1 MQCRVPFLLCPR
13 PGWTYFFGFANS
25 LVAPQVLIVNKAA
38 GEGGLL
44 HGRNTLTSNF
54 KHVALLKKKG
64 SIQKVGEE
72 EEEEEAPYQ
81 RSKARRETILKANTR
96 SPIKTVY
103 RREEIGTQDE
113 KTSNISNQNP
123 KNHRKGLN
131 RQPSHLLKYIHIHD
145 LLHLS
150 LSSRSKTTFHRKST
164 TQLIYYTICFGN
176 FVYLG
181 TILP

>member
-25 LVAPQVLIVNKAA
+25 LVAPQGLIVNKAA
-38 GEGGLL
+38 GEGGPL

-64 SIQKVGEE
+64 SMQKVGEE
-72 EEEEEAPYQ
+72 EEEEEEEKEEEEEEAPYHP
-81 RSKARRETILKANTR
+81 KPGHKI
-96 SPIKTVY
+96 PIKTVY
-103 RREEIGTQDE
+103 CREEIGTQDE

-150 LSSRSKTTFHRKST
+150 LSARSKTTFHRNST
-164 TQLIYYTICFGN
+164 TQPIYYTICFGN
-176 FVYLG
+176 YVYLG